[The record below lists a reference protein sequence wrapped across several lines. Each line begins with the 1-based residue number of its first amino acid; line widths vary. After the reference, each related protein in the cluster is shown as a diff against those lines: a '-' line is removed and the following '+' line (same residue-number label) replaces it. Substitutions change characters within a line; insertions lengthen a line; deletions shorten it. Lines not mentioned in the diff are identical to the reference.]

1 MDAVSIPGKI
11 IMIENKPRE
20 LTLIY
25 HSEKSDD
32 KKARGYVESLRD
44 VTIKTLDLARE
55 PITETQLAQ
64 LADKIEIPVQ
74 DLIDVTYDER
84 ADTENNKEGLKEM
97 DPTEILTMIKQNP
110 KLLCTPILIIGDR
123 AYKYGSAYHLIKDK
137 MEEGVQTSSN
147 SVNIEEKKNR

>member
-1 MDAVSIPGKI
+1 
-11 IMIENKPRE
+11 MIDNQARE

-25 HSEKSDD
+25 HSEKTDD
-32 KKARGYVESLRD
+32 KKARGYVQSLPNLA
-44 VTIKTLDLARE
+44 IKTLDLARE

-64 LADKIEIPVQ
+64 LADKIEIPIEE
-74 DLIDVTYDER
+74 LIDITYDER
-84 ADTENNKEGLKEM
+84 DNTEDNKAGLKKM

-137 MEEGVQTSSN
+137 MEEGVRTNSN
-147 SVNIEEKKNR
+147 AVNIEEKKSR

>member
-1 MDAVSIPGKI
+1 
-11 IMIENKPRE
+11 MIENKPRE

-25 HSEKSDD
+25 HSEKTDD

-64 LADKIEIPVQ
+64 LADKIEMPVQ

-84 ADTENNKEGLKEM
+84 ADNENNKEGLKEM
-97 DPTEILTMIKQNP
+97 EPTEILTMIKMNP
-110 KLLCTPILIIGDR
+110 KLLSTPILIIGDR

-137 MEEGVQTSSN
+137 MEEGVRTSSN
-147 SVNIEEKKNR
+147 SVNVEEKKNR

>member
-1 MDAVSIPGKI
+1 
-11 IMIENKPRE
+11 MIDNQARE

-25 HSEKSDD
+25 HSEKTDD
-32 KKARGYVESLRD
+32 KKARGYVQSLPD

-64 LADKIEIPVQ
+64 LADKIEIPIEE
-74 DLIDVTYDER
+74 LIDITYDER
-84 ADTENNKEGLKEM
+84 DNTGENKEGLRKM

-110 KLLCTPILIIGDR
+110 KLLRTPILIIGDR

-137 MEEGVQTSSN
+137 MEEGVRTNSN
-147 SVNIEEKKNR
+147 AVNIEEKKSR

>member
-1 MDAVSIPGKI
+1 
-11 IMIENKPRE
+11 MIENKPRE

-25 HSEKSDD
+25 HSEKTDD
-32 KKARGYVESLRD
+32 KKARGYVESLPD
-44 VTIKTLDLARE
+44 IAIKTLDLARE

-64 LADKIEIPVQ
+64 LADKIEMPVQ

-84 ADTENNKEGLKEM
+84 VDTENNKEGLKKM

-137 MEEGVQTSSN
+137 MEEGVQTSS
-147 SVNIEEKKNR
+147 SAVNIEEKKTR

>member
-1 MDAVSIPGKI
+1 
-11 IMIENKPRE
+11 MIDNKPRE

-25 HSEKSDD
+25 HSDKTDD

-64 LADKIEIPVQ
+64 LADKIEVPVQ
-74 DLIDVTYDER
+74 ELIDITYDER
-84 ADTENNKEGLKEM
+84 EDTESNKEGLKEM
-97 DPTEILTMIKQNP
+97 EPTEILTMIKQNP
-110 KLLCTPILIIGDR
+110 KLLCTPIVIIGDK

-137 MEEGVQTSSN
+137 MEEGVRTNSN
-147 SVNIEEKKNR
+147 SVNVEEKKSR